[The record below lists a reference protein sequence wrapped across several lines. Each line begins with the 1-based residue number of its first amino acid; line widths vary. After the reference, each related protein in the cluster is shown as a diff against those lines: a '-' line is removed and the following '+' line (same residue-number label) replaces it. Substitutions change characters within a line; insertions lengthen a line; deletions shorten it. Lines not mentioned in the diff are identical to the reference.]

1 MPSSDGP
8 GGDKPVSPPR
18 SPQSFDTRRPD
29 PTMAWLQF
37 AVTVEQASAEQW
49 ADALLDAGAAS
60 VQAEDEDADSLDEQP
75 IFGEPGEPAS
85 PFGWKR
91 TRLSVL
97 VDPVRLPDGDPA
109 PLLAEAAGAL
119 QLASPRAG
127 PVERLEDQ
135 DWVSATQAQYT
146 PIPIGRRLLVT
157 PSWEVDRKTAA
168 DAGRLALVVDPGL
181 AFGTGSHPTTRLCL
195 EWLDST
201 LGGNIDDGPGSV
213 PLPPS
218 VIDYGCGSGILAI
231 GAGLLGAGDL
241 RATDID
247 PQAVASTRHNAERN
261 GVALLAGLPDEI
273 ELPPADIVL
282 ANILSN
288 PLKLL
293 APMLSSL
300 VAPGG
305 TLVLSGV
312 LERQVDEVRAVYAGR
327 IDLGCWRS
335 LDGWACLVG
344 TRPLS

>member
-1 MPSSDGP
+1 
-8 GGDKPVSPPR
+8 
-18 SPQSFDTRRPD
+18 
-29 PTMAWLQF
+29 MAWLQF
-37 AVTVEQASAEQW
+37 AVIVDEARAEQW
-49 ADALLDAGAAS
+49 ADALLEAGAAS
-60 VQAEDEDADSLDEQP
+60 VQAEDDDADSLDEQP
-75 IFGEPGEPAS
+75 IFGEPGEPPPS
-85 PFGWKR
+85 FGWKR

-97 VDPVRLPDGDPA
+97 VDPTLLPDGDPS
-109 PLLAEAAGAL
+109 PLLAEAAGSL
-119 QLASPRAG
+119 QLTSPRAG
-127 PVERLEDQ
+127 PVERIEDQ
-135 DWVSATQAQYT
+135 DWVRATQAQYT

-157 PSWEVDRKTAA
+157 PSWELDRQASAEA
-168 DAGRLALVVDPGL
+168 DRFALVVDPGL

-195 EWLDST
+195 EWLDEA
-201 LGGNIDDGPGSV
+201 LGGRAGAPPVREPVTARTPRPGPG
-213 PLPPS
+213 PS

-247 PQAVASTRHNAERN
+247 PQAIASTRHNAERN
-261 GVALLAGLPDEI
+261 GVSLVAGLPDEI
-273 ELPPADIVL
+273 DLPPADIVL

-293 APMLSSL
+293 APMLCSL

-327 IDLGCWRS
+327 IDLSCWRS

-344 TRPLS
+344 SRPRS